1 MLLLCVEL
9 CMLLSFLVAS
19 HFRPP
24 CVAMSPP
31 LVLGTQLELIW
42 GVHQCSCVCMY
53 WAKPLAGS
61 LAAVSTSTNQS
72 LLGVSGVQFPLG
84 RKETFWPFWGFLVL
98 WLSGSWWF
106 LCHRSHLGH
115 ENQWRIQDFEKGV
128 RIIRCTK
135 TGKNFCLTTPTFPVY
150 LVCVCLHEK

>member
-24 CVAMSPP
+24 CVAISPP

-84 RKETFWPFWGFLVL
+84 RKETFWPFWGFLVRDDFCAIGVI
-98 WLSGSWWF
+98 WVMKTSGGS
-106 LCHRSHLGH
+106 
-115 ENQWRIQDFEKGV
+115 RILKRGV
-128 RIIRCTK
+128 HIIWCAK
-135 TGKNFCLTTPTFPVY
+135 SGKFFCLTTPTFPVY
-150 LVCVCLHEK
+150 LVRVRSHEK